1 MAKLSNSKAGTYE
14 YELSE
19 VQKVPSEYTADQT
32 KHKVT
37 VEVTD
42 NGKGQLESKVTYDA
56 DADKVVFVNTY
67 AAKGR
72 INLTEEKFLTGKT
85 LNEGDYNFVLA
96 DADNQILSNKQNDE
110 DGNVTDTWTSTLKD
124 HPVILEAGSY
134 KLSGF

>member
-1 MAKLSNSKAGTYE
+1 M
-14 YELSE
+14 
-19 VQKVPSEYTADQT
+19 
-32 KHKVT
+32 T

-56 DADKVVFVNTY
+56 AADKVVFVNTY